1 MTTLIIKSI
10 NGVVVKKFKL
20 NLSFVLV
27 TVLLGACSDGKDGAN
42 GTDGTNGNGGI
53 DGAVGLNSLVMQTEL
68 NMGDSNCWMGGI
80 KIDSGLDADRN
91 GALATTEVTS
101 TSFLCNP
108 DNFGSTGERL
118 SYTVMRNE
126 LENYYYPGSTF
137 EVRNG
142 GYGSDMDGH
151 PMNTTQFYALTD
163 RGPNSNYR
171 TSQEGAPHGNGKKF
185 PTPDYTP
192 RIGLFA
198 VQSTGDIAKIKD
210 ILLKDRD
217 GNNISGL
224 PNSAALGGTGEV
236 PYTTDGEVIRADM
249 TQPYDEVTNPA
260 VYDDYGL
267 DAEGLAALKD
277 GTFWVSDEYGP
288 HMVHYDANGKEIG
301 RINAFT
307 ADIRTDAINTDYGLK
322 INLPAEFAN
331 RWANRGM
338 EGLAITPDQK
348 TLVGIMQ
355 SSLDNPS
362 KNRTDL
368 TRIVTVDLETGN
380 ISQYLYRQVKG
391 SNSNSAIKA
400 LSNTSFLVLERDG
413 AFYNKGDETAQKH
426 VYKIDISG
434 ATDLEAVAAMGD
446 IEQNS
451 NLGLIIAGKTIE
463 QVINDAVDYDAG
475 WAELAAKNI
484 LPVTKSTSPVVDM
497 VNEVSYPH
505 DKMEGLWLID
515 NTRLGVINDDDFA
528 TWSEATIGGPLGQ
541 KYLDTNNT
549 VVDGNTLYIVDGLD
563 LSPIQ

>member
-1 MTTLIIKSI
+1 
-10 NGVVVKKFKL
+10 
-20 NLSFVLV
+20 
-27 TVLLGACSDGKDGAN
+27 
-42 GTDGTNGNGGI
+42 
-53 DGAVGLNSLVMQTEL
+53 
-68 NMGDSNCWMGGI
+68 
-80 KIDSGLDADRN
+80 
-91 GALATTEVTS
+91 
-101 TSFLCNP
+101 
-108 DNFGSTGERL
+108 
-118 SYTVMRNE
+118 
-126 LENYYYPGSTF
+126 
-137 EVRNG
+137 
-142 GYGSDMDGH
+142 
-151 PMNTTQFYALTD
+151 
-163 RGPNSNYR
+163 
-171 TSQEGAPHGNGKKF
+171 
-185 PTPDYTP
+185 
-192 RIGLFA
+192 
-198 VQSTGDIAKIKD
+198 
-210 ILLKDRD
+210 
-217 GNNISGL
+217 
-224 PNSAALGGTGEV
+224 
-236 PYTTDGEVIRADM
+236 
-249 TQPYDEVTNPA
+249 
-260 VYDDYGL
+260 
-267 DAEGLAALKD
+267 
-277 GTFWVSDEYGP
+277 GP